1 MSLLSIMSILE
12 NNKFQERKNCN
23 HPIVFHPMGMIC
35 LVNVIMV
42 TLVSKESPVSQV
54 TLKSLSAICTIF
66 SFLLRIFGH
75 IFSLPFLKR
84 ESIIIWIRW
93 IGKGNP
99 LWTIVSGLLTRAP
112 PPCCLSDNFW
122 AVSCSPTGRKSKD
135 PLLHQLVK
143 QVKRSVSSDRRYWK
157 FEKWKSE
164 EKSAFTS
171 HEKGKVKL
179 KFFSLF

>member
-1 MSLLSIMSILE
+1 MSILE

-54 TLKSLSAICTIF
+54 TLKSLSAICTI
-66 SFLLRIFGH
+66 LRIFGR

-143 QVKRSVSSDRRYWK
+143 QVKRSVSSDRRY
-157 FEKWKSE
+157 
-164 EKSAFTS
+164 
-171 HEKGKVKL
+171 
-179 KFFSLF
+179 